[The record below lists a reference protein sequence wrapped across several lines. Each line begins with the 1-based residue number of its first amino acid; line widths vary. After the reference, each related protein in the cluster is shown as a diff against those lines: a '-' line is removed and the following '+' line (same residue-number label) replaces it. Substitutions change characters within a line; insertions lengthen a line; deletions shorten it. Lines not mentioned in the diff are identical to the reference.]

1 MKINIL
7 ILSFFLILINHNA
20 SGSETT
26 FILDQIIPEYLQT
39 KKSTDET
46 ILSIESKRL
55 DNSTKK
61 DRVAALVRK
70 TLIQVNIAYAN
81 LRLLIIQTNPQ
92 YIDTNNMEEEIYAD
106 IQKLIE
112 EFYLENLLVEGAGA
126 AAPNVAR
133 IIVRQNNNSL
143 REINCE
149 VKSIIKQVPISKEIY
164 FYLYAKEEYLKAVKY
179 LKTIVNLTT

>member
-1 MKINIL
+1 
-7 ILSFFLILINHNA
+7 
-20 SGSETT
+20 
-26 FILDQIIPEYLQT
+26 
-39 KKSTDET
+39 
-46 ILSIESKRL
+46 
-55 DNSTKK
+55 
-61 DRVAALVRK
+61 
-70 TLIQVNIAYAN
+70 
-81 LRLLIIQTNPQ
+81 
-92 YIDTNNMEEEIYAD
+92 MEEEIYAD

-143 REINCE
+143 RKLT
-149 VKSIIKQVPISKEIY
+149 VKLSIIKQVPISKEIY